1 MARDGRRVLVVEY
14 SQTGQLSR
22 VLDSVVEPLVAAG
35 HQVERLKLQH
45 AGDYPFPWPFW
56 TFLDTFPETVA
67 RMPPALEPWAVEGKP
82 DLIILGYPVW
92 FLSPAPALT
101 AFMQSPQGQALLQGT
116 PVVTLT
122 ACRNMWTQ
130 AHLDVQDMLK
140 QAGAV
145 HCDHVALV
153 DPGPAMATFVTT
165 PRWMLTGRKEAFWGF
180 PRAGISDQQV
190 RDAARF
196 GHALAAAFAQQEPLD
211 GHPLLTGLEAVKAD
225 PGLAASE
232 KIAKRSFRIWG
243 KLVRLGGPRGAW
255 TRRPILTIYLVFLL
269 TLIVTVV
276 PLSMLIRRIIGVF
289 ARQRLADRAQE
300 LERPSGSATDRMENF
315 A

>member
-1 MARDGRRVLVVEY
+1 MAGEGKRVLVVEY

-22 VLDSVVEPLVAAG
+22 VLDSVVAPLVAAG
-35 HQVERLKLQH
+35 HQVERLKLH
-45 AGDYPFPWPFW
+45 HTGEYPFPWPFW

-67 RMPPALEPWAVEGKP
+67 RIPPALEPWSVKHEP

-101 AFMQSPQGQALLQGT
+101 AFMQSAPGKALLRGK

-130 AHLDVQDMLK
+130 AHLDVQDMLAE
-140 QAGAV
+140 AGGL
-145 HCDHVALV
+145 HCDHIALV

-165 PRWMLTGRKEAFWGF
+165 PRWMLTGRKGAFWGF
-180 PRAGISDQQV
+180 PRAGISDAQITA
-190 RDAARF
+190 AARF
-196 GHALAAAFAQQEPLD
+196 GRALVAALTQPELLD
-211 GHPLLTGLEAVKAD
+211 GRPLLQGLQAVKAD

-243 KLVRLGGPRGAW
+243 RLVRLGGPRGAL
-255 TRRPILTIYLVFLL
+255 TRRPILIIYLVFLL

-276 PLSMLIRRIIGVF
+276 PLSMLLRRLIGMV
-289 ARQRLADRAQE
+289 ARQRVAQRAQE
-300 LERPSGSATDRMENF
+300 LESPSGSATHRMEKF

>member
-1 MARDGRRVLVVEY
+1 MAGEGRRVLVVQY

-22 VLDSVVEPLVAAG
+22 VLDSVVQPLAAAG
-35 HQVERLKLQH
+35 HQVEHLKLQH
-45 AGDYPFPWPFW
+45 VGEYPFPWPFW

-101 AFMQSPQGQALLQGT
+101 AFMQSSQGRALLKGT
-116 PVVTLT
+116 PVITLT

-140 QAGAV
+140 QAEAV

-196 GHALAAAFAQQEPLD
+196 GRALAAAFAQQVPLD
-211 GHPLLTGLEAVKAD
+211 GRPLLAGLEAVKAD

-289 ARQRLADRAQE
+289 ARQRLARRAQE
-300 LERPSGSATDRMENF
+300 LEQPSGSATHRMENF

>member
-1 MARDGRRVLVVEY
+1 MAGEGRRVLVVEY

-22 VLDSVVEPLVAAG
+22 VLDSMVEPLVAAG
-35 HQVERLKLQH
+35 HTVERLKLH
-45 AGDYPFPWPFW
+45 HTGEYPFPWPFW

-67 RMPPALEPWAVEGKP
+67 RMPPPLQPWRVEHKP

-101 AFMQSPQGQALLQGT
+101 AFMQSDAGRALLQGT
-116 PVVTLT
+116 SVVTVT

-130 AHLDVQDMLK
+130 AHLDVQDMLAD
-140 QAGAV
+140 AGAKL
-145 HCDHVALV
+145 CDHVALV

-180 PRAGISDQQV
+180 PRAGISAQQV
-190 RDAARF
+190 QAAARF
-196 GHALAAAFAQQEPLD
+196 GRAIAAAFDSPDQPD
-211 GHPLLTGLEAVKAD
+211 GRPMLEGLEAVKAD

-243 KLVRLGGPRGAW
+243 RLVRLGGPRGAW
-255 TRRPILTIYLVFLL
+255 TRRPILIVYLVFLL

-276 PLSMLIRRIIGVF
+276 PLSMLIRRIVGVF
-289 ARQRLADRAQE
+289 ARQRLAHRAQE
-300 LERPSGSATDRMENF
+300 LEQPSGSATHRMEKF

>member
-1 MARDGRRVLVVEY
+1 MAGDGKRVLVVEY

-22 VLDSVVEPLVAAG
+22 VLDSVVAPLLAAG
-35 HQVERLKLQH
+35 HQVERLQLH
-45 AGDYPFPWPFW
+45 HLGEYPFPWPFW
-56 TFLDTFPETVA
+56 TFLDTFPEVVA
-67 RMPPALEPWAVEGKP
+67 RMAPELEPWKVEQKP

-101 AFMQSPQGQALLQGT
+101 AFMQSAQGQDLLRGT

-130 AHLDVQDMLK
+130 AHLDVQEMLTA
-140 QAGAV
+140 AGAL

-165 PRWMLTGRKEAFWGF
+165 PRWMLTGRKGAFWGF
-180 PRAGISDQQV
+180 PRAGISEAQTTA
-190 RDAARF
+190 AARF
-196 GHALAAAFAQQEPLD
+196 GRALVAAFTQPETLD
-211 GHPLLTGLEAVKAD
+211 GRPLLQGLEAVRVD

-243 KLVRLGGPRGAW
+243 RLVRLGGPRGAW
-255 TRRPILTIYLVFLL
+255 SRRPILIVYLVFLL

-276 PLSMLIRRIIGVF
+276 PLSMLVRRLVAVF
-289 ARQRLADRAQE
+289 ARQRVAQSAQI
-300 LERPSGSATDRMENF
+300 LEKPSGSATHRLEKF